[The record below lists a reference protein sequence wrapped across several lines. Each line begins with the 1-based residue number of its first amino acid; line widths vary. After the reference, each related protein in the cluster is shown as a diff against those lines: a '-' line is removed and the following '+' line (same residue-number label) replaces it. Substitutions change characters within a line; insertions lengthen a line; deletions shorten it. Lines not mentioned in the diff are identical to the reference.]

1 MVQDVTLPEISE
13 NVDKG
18 NVVSVLVS
26 KGDQI
31 QEQDPVLEIE
41 TEKAAVEVPST
52 VSGTVVE
59 VLVAEGEEAKVG
71 SVVIRVETE
80 GGGEAGGEGAA
91 AAPAETTEEAPEAEP
106 EKAEE
111 APAEKSDEAP
121 ADKGEGAPAEAPA
134 EAGGGASTEAAAEK
148 GEAAPAAGATPQPAG
163 ADVHPR
169 NQPVPAA
176 PSTRMLARELGVDI
190 YTVEGSGPG
199 GRISQD
205 DVKAAA
211 KRAIQQGGGAAAAAG
226 SGAGVPAGGA
236 APGYAP
242 LPDFSK
248 WGSVNREAMTQVRR
262 ITAENLTQSWV
273 PQVTQFD
280 KADASQLEAFRAQ
293 YARTADKA
301 GVKLTVTAILL
312 KVVSQALKRFP
323 RFNASLDM
331 AQKEIVYKDY
341 VHISVAVDTDRGLL
355 VPVVRDVDKKSIITL
370 AGELGDLAERARA
383 KKIKPDEMEG
393 GTFTISNLGGIGGTA
408 FTPVVFSPQ
417 VAILGV
423 ARTQT
428 EPHWNG
434 SAFEPRPY
442 LPLSVTYDHRLIDG
456 ADGAR
461 FLRWICQAVENP
473 LFIDL
478 ESVPE

>member
-1 MVQDVTLPEISE
+1 MVQDVKLPEISE
-13 NVDKG
+13 NVEKG
-18 NVVSVLVS
+18 NVVSVMV
-26 KGDQI
+26 KEGDVI
-31 QEQDPVLEIE
+31 NEQDPILEIE

-52 VSGTVVE
+52 VGGKVVE
-59 VLVAEGEEAKVG
+59 VLVAEGNEAEVG
-71 SVVIRVETE
+71 SVVIRVDTE
-80 GGGEAGGEGAA
+80 GGEAEGASA
-91 AAPAETTEEAPEAEP
+91 EEPETTAEQEEAPEAE
-106 EKAEE
+106 EQAEE
-111 APAEKSDEAP
+111 EGAGDKVAADTGAQDSGRKAP
-121 ADKGEGAPAEAPA
+121 ADGDTTSADTG
-134 EAGGGASTEAAAEK
+134 TAAATQ
-148 GEAAPAAGATPQPAG
+148 PAATGEL
-163 ADVHPR
+163 VHPR

-190 YTVEGSGPG
+190 HTVEGSGPK
-199 GRISQD
+199 GRISQE

-211 KRAIQQGGGAAAAAG
+211 KRAIQSGGGGGGAT
-226 SGAGVPAGGA
+226 AGGG
-236 APGYAP
+236 APAGYAP

-248 WGSVNREAMTQVRR
+248 WGKVQREKMSQVRR
-262 ITAENLTQSWV
+262 ITAQNLTQSWV

-280 KADASQLEAFRAQ
+280 KADAAQLEAFRQQ
-293 YARTADKA
+293 YAKTADKA

-323 RFNASLDM
+323 HFNASLDM
-331 AQKEIVYKDY
+331 ASQEIVYKDY

-355 VPVVRDVDKKSIITL
+355 VPVVRDVDKKSILTL
-370 AGELGDLAERARA
+370 AEELGDLAQRARA

-393 GTFTISNLGGIGGTA
+393 GTFTISNLGGIGGTG

-423 ARTQT
+423 SRTQT

-434 SAFEPRPY
+434 SAFEPRPF

>member
-1 MVQDVTLPEISE
+1 MVHDVILPEISE

-26 KGDQI
+26 EGDTV
-31 QEQDPVLEIE
+31 QEQDPLLEIE

-52 VSGTVVE
+52 AAGKVVE
-59 VLVAEGEEAKVG
+59 ILVSEGEEAAVG
-71 SVVIRVETE
+71 SVVVRIETE
-80 GGGEAGGEGAA
+80 GGGEAAEEE
-91 AAPAETTEEAPEAEP
+91 APAEETPKEEAP
-106 EKAEE
+106 AEE
-111 APAEKSDEAP
+111 APAEQPPAKEEPAAQAPAAEKPSAPAAQEAP
-121 ADKGEGAPAEAPA
+121 AAQ
-134 EAGGGASTEAAAEK
+134 
-148 GEAAPAAGATPQPAG
+148 AAPAQAAPA

-190 YTVEGSGPG
+190 YTVEGSGPK
-199 GRISQD
+199 GRITQE

-211 KRAIQQGGGAAAAAG
+211 KQAIQSGGGAAAAA
-226 SGAGVPAGGA
+226 APAGA
-236 APGYAP
+236 APAGYQP

-248 WGSVNREAMTQVRR
+248 WGSVRSEPMSQVRR
-262 ITAENLTQSWV
+262 ITAENMTQAWV

-280 KADASQLEAFRAQ
+280 KADASQLEAFRKQ
-293 YARTADKA
+293 YARTAEKA

-323 RFNASLDM
+323 QFNASIDM
-331 AQKEIVYKDY
+331 AKQEIIYKDY

-355 VPVVRDVDKKSIITL
+355 VPVVRDVDRKSIIAL
-370 AGELGDLAERARA
+370 ADELNDLAQRARG

-393 GTFTISNLGGIGGTA
+393 GSFTISNLGGIGGTG
-408 FTPVVFSPQ
+408 FTPVVFTPQ

-423 ARTQT
+423 SRTQT
-428 EPHWNG
+428 EPYWNG
-434 SAFEPRPY
+434 STFEPRPY

-478 ESVPE
+478 EQVPE

>member
-26 KGDQI
+26 EGDQI

-52 VSGTVVE
+52 VSGKVVE

-71 SVVIRVETE
+71 SVIIRVETE
-80 GGGEAGGEGAA
+80 GGGEAGGEAEGEDAA
-91 AAPAETTEEAPEAEP
+91 AAPAEKTEEAPAEEP

-111 APAEKSDEAP
+111 TPAAKVEAEPSGESADEQPREGKP
-121 ADKGEGAPAEAPA
+121 ATGAEDRG
-134 EAGGGASTEAAAEK
+134 AGTAGAAAAAEPSTW
-148 GEAAPAAGATPQPAG
+148 GAG

-199 GRISQD
+199 GRISRD

-211 KRAIQQGGGAAAAAG
+211 KRTIQQAGGAAA
-226 SGAGVPAGGA
+226 GAGAGGTTG
-236 APGYAP
+236 APAGYAP

-248 WGSVNREAMTQVRR
+248 WGSVSREAMTQVRR

-280 KADASQLEAFRAQ
+280 KADASQLEAFRRQ
-293 YARTADKA
+293 YAKTADKA

-331 AQKEIVYKDY
+331 AKKEIVYKDY

-428 EPHWNG
+428 EPYWNG

>member
-26 KGDQI
+26 AGDQI
-31 QEQDPVLEIE
+31 KEQDPVLEIE

-59 VLVAEGEEAKVG
+59 VLVGEGEEAKVG
-71 SVVIRVETE
+71 SVIIRVETE
-80 GGGEAGGEGAA
+80 GGGEAAA
-91 AAPAETTEEAPEAEP
+91 AGDAEGEAAPPADEGSAETAP
-106 EKAEE
+106 AEE
-111 APAEKSDEAP
+111 APAGETPAEEAP
-121 ADKGEGAPAEAPA
+121 AGEAPGEETPAEETPA
-134 EAGGGASTEAAAEK
+134 EEVSAHAGEETPSAAE
-148 GEAAPAAGATPQPAG
+148 PSAGAGAG
-163 ADVHPR
+163 DVHPR

-190 YTVEGSGPG
+190 HTVEGSGPK
-199 GRISQD
+199 GRISRD

-211 KRAIQQGGGAAAAAG
+211 KRTIRHGTAGGAAA
-226 SGAGVPAGGA
+226 GAGTTAGA
-236 APGYAP
+236 VAGYAA

-248 WGSVNREAMTQVRR
+248 WGSVSREPMTQVRR

-280 KADASQLEAFRAQ
+280 KADATQLEAFRTQ
-293 YARTADKA
+293 YARTAERA

-331 AQKEIVYKDY
+331 AGKEIVYKDY

-355 VPVVRDVDKKSIITL
+355 VPVVRDVDKKSIIAL
-370 AGELGDLAERARA
+370 AGELGDLAQRARA
-383 KKIKPDEMEG
+383 KKIKPEEMEG
-393 GTFTISNLGGIGGTA
+393 GSFTISNLGGIGGTG
-408 FTPVVFSPQ
+408 FTPVVFAPQ

-428 EPHWNG
+428 EPYWTG
-434 SAFEPRPY
+434 TAFEPRPY

-461 FLRWICQAVENP
+461 FLGWICRAVENP

-478 ESVPE
+478 ESVP

>member
-1 MVQDVTLPEISE
+1 
-13 NVDKG
+13 
-18 NVVSVLVS
+18 
-26 KGDQI
+26 
-31 QEQDPVLEIE
+31 
-41 TEKAAVEVPST
+41 
-52 VSGTVVE
+52 
-59 VLVAEGEEAKVG
+59 
-71 SVVIRVETE
+71 
-80 GGGEAGGEGAA
+80 
-91 AAPAETTEEAPEAEP
+91 
-106 EKAEE
+106 
-111 APAEKSDEAP
+111 
-121 ADKGEGAPAEAPA
+121 
-134 EAGGGASTEAAAEK
+134 
-148 GEAAPAAGATPQPAG
+148 
-163 ADVHPR
+163 
-169 NQPVPAA
+169 
-176 PSTRMLARELGVDI
+176 MLARELGVDI
-190 YTVEGSGPG
+190 HTVPGSGTK
-199 GRISQD
+199 GRISQE

-211 KRAIQQGGGAAAAAG
+211 KRAIQSGGGGGAPAAAG
-226 SGAGVPAGGA
+226 GGA
-236 APGYAP
+236 PAGYAP

-248 WGSVNREAMTQVRR
+248 WGNVHREKMSQVRR
-262 ITAENLTQSWV
+262 ITAENLSQSWV

-280 KADASQLEAFRAQ
+280 KADAAQLEAFRQQ
-293 YARTADKA
+293 YAKTADKA

-312 KVVSQALKRFP
+312 KVVSRALKRFP
-323 RFNASLDM
+323 SFNASLDM
-331 AQKEIVYKDY
+331 AKQEIVYKDY

-355 VPVVRDVDKKSIITL
+355 VPVVRDVDRKSILTL
-370 AGELGDLAERARA
+370 AQELGDLAKSARE

-393 GTFTISNLGGIGGTA
+393 GTFTISNLGGIGGTG

-434 SAFEPRPY
+434 SAFEPRPF

>member
-1 MVQDVTLPEISE
+1 MVHDVILPEISE

-26 KGDQI
+26 EGDTV
-31 QEQDPVLEIE
+31 QEQDPLLEIE

-52 VSGTVVE
+52 AAGKVVE
-59 VLVAEGEEAKVG
+59 ILVSEGEEAAVG
-71 SVVIRVETE
+71 SVVVRIETE
-80 GGGEAGGEGAA
+80 GGGEAPKDEAPTEEPPQEEAPQEEAPQESAPAEETPTEQPPAEKESPAA
-91 AAPAETTEEAPEAEP
+91 EKPAAPAPATQEAPAAQAAPAEE
-106 EKAEE
+106 
-111 APAEKSDEAP
+111 
-121 ADKGEGAPAEAPA
+121 
-134 EAGGGASTEAAAEK
+134 
-148 GEAAPAAGATPQPAG
+148 
-163 ADVHPR
+163 VHPR

-190 YTVEGSGPG
+190 HTVKGSGPK
-199 GRISQD
+199 GRITQE

-211 KRAIQQGGGAAAAAG
+211 KQAIQSGGGAAAAA
-226 SGAGVPAGGA
+226 PAGA
-236 APGYAP
+236 APAGAAPAGYQP

-248 WGSVNREAMTQVRR
+248 WGSVRSESMSQVRR
-262 ITAENLTQSWV
+262 ITAENMTQAWV

-280 KADASQLEAFRAQ
+280 KADAAQLEAFRKQ
-293 YARTADKA
+293 YARTAEKA

-323 RFNASLDM
+323 QFNASIDM
-331 AQKEIVYKDY
+331 AKQEIVYKDY

-355 VPVVRDVDKKSIITL
+355 VPVVRDVDRKSIIAL
-370 AGELGDLAERARA
+370 AGELNDLAQRARG

-393 GTFTISNLGGIGGTA
+393 GSFTISNLGGIGGTG
-408 FTPVVFSPQ
+408 FTPVVFTPQ

-423 ARTQT
+423 SRTQT
-428 EPHWNG
+428 EPYWNG
-434 SAFEPRPY
+434 STFEPRPY

-478 ESVPE
+478 EQVPE

>member
-1 MVQDVTLPEISE
+1 MVQDVKLPEISE
-13 NVDKG
+13 NVEKG
-18 NVVSVLVS
+18 NVVSVMV
-26 KGDQI
+26 KEGDVI
-31 QEQDPVLEIE
+31 NEQDPILEIE

-52 VSGTVVE
+52 VGGKVVE
-59 VLVAEGEEAKVG
+59 VLVAEGEEAEVG
-71 SVVIRVETE
+71 SVVIRVDTE
-80 GGGEAGGEGAA
+80 GGGEDTE
-91 AAPAETTEEAPEAEP
+91 ETEEASEP
-106 EKAEE
+106 KQEQEQALEEE
-111 APAEKSDEAP
+111 APQAETPE
-121 ADKGEGAPAEAPA
+121 GESTAAEES
-134 EAGGGASTEAAAEK
+134 EAGAQASGAGESGASATAAPEAASS
-148 GEAAPAAGATPQPAG
+148 APAAGEAQPAPTG
-163 ADVHPR
+163 ETVHPR

-190 YTVEGSGPG
+190 HTVPGSGPK
-199 GRISQD
+199 GRISQE

-211 KRAIQQGGGAAAAAG
+211 KRAIQSGGAGAGATAAGGGGGGA
-226 SGAGVPAGGA
+226 PA
-236 APGYAP
+236 GYAP

-248 WGSVNREAMTQVRR
+248 WGNVQREKMSQVRR

-280 KADASQLEAFRAQ
+280 KADAAQLEAFRQQ
-293 YARTADKA
+293 YAKTAEKA

-323 RFNASLDM
+323 HFNASLDM
-331 AQKEIVYKDY
+331 STQEIVYKDY

-355 VPVVRDVDKKSIITL
+355 VPAVRDVDKKSILTL
-370 AGELGDLAERARA
+370 AEELGDLAQRARA

-393 GTFTISNLGGIGGTA
+393 GTFTISNLGGIGGTG

-423 ARTQT
+423 SRTQT

-434 SAFEPRPY
+434 SAFEPRPV